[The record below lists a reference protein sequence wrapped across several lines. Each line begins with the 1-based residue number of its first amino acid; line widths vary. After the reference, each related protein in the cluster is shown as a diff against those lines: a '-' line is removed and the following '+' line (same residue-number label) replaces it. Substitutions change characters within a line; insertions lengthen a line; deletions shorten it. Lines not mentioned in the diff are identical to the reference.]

1 MTEETETE
9 NVKEPIASIPPT
21 EEVKE
26 PPKMGIKS
34 EKDLMRFW
42 QILDG
47 QNPDAQQTMNDFLDM
62 RNIIERTNLSTRR
75 DIQLI
80 VYLDMCSEY
89 YFSDS
94 NNPFAKLRDSL
105 ARGFLA
111 KGGFKSNQ
119 FVELMRNQPDLS
131 GMQTSSEYVKQGIFD
146 RILRRGKTE

>member
-1 MTEETETE
+1 MTETE
-9 NVKEPIASIPPT
+9 ATPKTQEIREPPT
-21 EEVKE
+21 
-26 PPKMGIKS
+26 MGIKS

-47 QNPDAQQTMNDFLDM
+47 VNPDAQQTMNDFLDM
-62 RNIIERTNLSTRR
+62 RNIVERSNLSTRR

-80 VYLDMCSEY
+80 VYLDMCSDY
-89 YFSDS
+89 YFP
-94 NNPFAKLRDSL
+94 NQPNPFAKFRDSL

-131 GMQTSSEYVKQGIFD
+131 GMQTSTEHVKQGIFD
-146 RILRRGKTE
+146 RILGRGKTE

>member
-1 MTEETETE
+1 MTETEETP
-9 NVKEPIASIPPT
+9 KT
-21 EEVKE
+21 EEIKE
-26 PPKMGIKS
+26 APTMGIKS

-47 QNPDAQQTMNDFLDM
+47 INPDAQQTMNDFLDM
-62 RNIIERTNLSTRR
+62 RNIVERTNLSTRR

-89 YFSDS
+89 YFP
-94 NNPFAKLRDSL
+94 NQTNPFAKLRDSL

-131 GMQTSSEYVKQGIFD
+131 GMQTTNEDIKRS
-146 RILRRGKTE
+146 ILDKMLGRGKE